1 MAGSRGTAIRD
12 GAAMTAVLAESAV
25 PAASVSMQ
33 RAVGAVAADF
43 RLVAGRSRLQR
54 LHQAGCLKLRFPRL
68 PAAEAEAV
76 LINTSGGLTGGD
88 RLDQQFGVSSGAHLT
103 VTTQACERIYRA
115 SSGYAGVTTHIR
127 IGEDAGFAWLPQE
140 TILFEAGAVRRS
152 LTVEAE
158 SSARFVLCESI
169 ILGRE
174 LMGETVASGLLHES
188 WRIRVDG
195 RLAFADDLHLSGAIA
210 AATTGPA
217 SLSGNRALAT
227 VVAHAPDVETKLEA
241 VRALVGDSGGA
252 SLVGGLMVVRLLA
265 PTGFALRKRLIP
277 VLAALANAPVPRVW
291 SL

>member
-1 MAGSRGTAIRD
+1 MSMD
-12 GAAMTAVLAESAV
+12 VLADDAA
-25 PAASVSMQ
+25 PAPGASMQ
-33 RAVGAVAADF
+33 RAAGAVAADF

-76 LINTSGGLTGGD
+76 LINTAGGLTGGD
-88 RLDQQFGVSSGAHLT
+88 RLDQQFAVASGAHLT

-115 SSGYAGVTTHIR
+115 SSGHAGVATRVHIDA
-127 IGEDAGFAWLPQE
+127 GAGFAWLPQE

-152 LTVEAE
+152 LAVEADAA
-158 SSARFVLCESI
+158 SRFVLCESI

-174 LMGETVASGLLHES
+174 LMGETVETGLLHES
-188 WRIRVDG
+188 WRVRVGG

-210 AATTGPA
+210 AATAGPA
-217 SLSGNRALAT
+217 SLGGSRALAT
-227 VVAHAPDVETKLEA
+227 VVAHAPDVETKLAA
-241 VRALVGDSGGA
+241 VRALAGDSGGA

-265 PTGFALRKRLIP
+265 PTGFALRKRLMP
-277 VLAALANAPVPRVW
+277 VLAALANAPVPLVW

>member
-1 MAGSRGTAIRD
+1 
-12 GAAMTAVLAESAV
+12 
-25 PAASVSMQ
+25 MQ
-33 RAVGAVAADF
+33 RAAGAVAADF

-76 LINTSGGLTGGD
+76 LINTAGGLTGGD
-88 RLDQQFGVSSGAHLT
+88 RLDQQFGVATGAHFT
-103 VTTQACERIYRA
+103 VTTQACERVYRA
-115 SSGYAGVTTHIR
+115 SSGHAGVTTR
-127 IGEDAGFAWLPQE
+127 VQIGEDAGFAWLPQE

-158 SSARFVLCESI
+158 ASSRFVLCESI

-174 LMGETVASGLLHES
+174 RMGETVESGLLHER
-188 WRIRVDG
+188 WRVRVDG

-210 AATTGPA
+210 AGTAGPA
-217 SLSGNRALAT
+217 SLSANRALAT
-227 VVAHAPDVETKLEA
+227 VVAHAPAIETKLAA
-241 VRALVGDSGGA
+241 VRALVGASGGA